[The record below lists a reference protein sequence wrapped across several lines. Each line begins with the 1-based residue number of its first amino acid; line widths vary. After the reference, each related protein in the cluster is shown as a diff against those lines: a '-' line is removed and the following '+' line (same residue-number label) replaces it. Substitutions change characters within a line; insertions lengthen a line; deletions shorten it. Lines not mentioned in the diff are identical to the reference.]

1 MRVANSS
8 SQIAYAIAIVVG
20 RMWTGTATWKAW
32 SVAVHHEYHIVS
44 IYRWSLSSS
53 EHNTLLLHGRGAWWR
68 AVYCILYS
76 YVPSA
81 RRPTLSYGGATTARA
96 CVRRASYRFYVRTL
110 SVVTRTDPTQRKRE
124 TERVPC
130 RVTTAGRV
138 LLPWILHS
146 YTHSHMHFQNNSIS
160 TNLDKSHPNLLSIL
174 YIVN

>member
-81 RRPTLSYGGATTARA
+81 RRPTLSYGGATTVRA
-96 CVRRASYRFYVRTL
+96 CVVHHIASTYVLCQL
-110 SVVTRTDPTQRKRE
+110 SHVPTQPKERE
-124 TERVPC
+124 KQRESRAVWRPPAVFFFLGYSTPMP
-130 RVTTAGRV
+130 TATCTFKITQSPRI
-138 LLPWILHS
+138 WISHIQIYYPS
-146 YTHSHMHFQNNSIS
+146 Y
-160 TNLDKSHPNLLSIL
+160 IL
-174 YIVN
+174 